1 MRPRGF
7 FATLRMTSLV
17 AAAFLSAAIARALP
31 PRLLLLDGAFAGP
44 DIVAVGERGTIVRS
58 TDNAQTWQPVAS
70 ATSATLTGVTFADD
84 GQHGWAVG
92 HDALILATTDGGKTW
107 AKQWQSENL
116 QDSFLAALA
125 LDAQHAFAIG
135 AYGLF
140 LATADGGKTWARRK
154 IIEDDYH
161 LNRLT
166 RGPSGTLYL
175 AGEHGTLLRSAD
187 AGATW
192 TRLTS
197 PYAGSFYGVLPLDK
211 CTLLAHGLSGRVF
224 RSIDDGATWTQI
236 ETPPPAALLSA
247 GLQLK
252 SNFLVLAGQARAH
265 FVSRD
270 YGKAIVSWPVPF
282 DTAVAAL
289 LELPDGSVLALGEA
303 GPTLLPKP

>member
-1 MRPRGF
+1 MIWSRGLF
-7 FATLRMTSLV
+7 GFVALTL
-17 AAAFLSAAIARALP
+17 AHNICAALP
-31 PRLLLLDGAFAGP
+31 PRLLLLDGAFAGA
-44 DIVAVGERGTIVRS
+44 DIVAVGERGTILRS
-58 TDNAQTWQPVAS
+58 SDNARSWNYVAPV
-70 ATSATLTGVTFADD
+70 TSATLTGVSFADD

-92 HDALILATTDGGKTW
+92 HDALILATMDGGRTW

-116 QDSFLAALA
+116 QDSFLNALA

-140 LATADGGKTWARRK
+140 LATADGGKTWARKK
-154 IIEDDYH
+154 ILDDDYH

-175 AGEHGTLLRSAD
+175 AGEHGTLLRSTD
-187 AGATW
+187 NGAKW
-192 TRLTS
+192 TRLTT
-197 PYAGSFYGVLPLDK
+197 PYNGSFYGLLPLDRR
-211 CTLLAHGLSGRVF
+211 TLLAHGLSGRVF
-224 RSIDDGATWTQI
+224 RSIDDGAMWAQI
-236 ETPPPAALLSA
+236 ATPEPPMLLAA
-247 GLQLK
+247 GLQMK

-270 YGKAIVSWPVPF
+270 YGKTIIPWAVTI
-282 DTAVAAL
+282 DTAISAL